1 MTRLLSF
8 ALFVLPIYL
17 AAADGNGEME
27 RPKEAAAIWA
37 RQESTAAR
45 PSGPAPVFT
54 GCQMWGGRADRD
66 YKPFFQW
73 EIRLQGGTE
82 GIRDLRFRIV
92 PLDAKLELIGRRP
105 GYWRS
110 LGSLAAGETTTFS
123 YKLNCPSP
131 MAYRCELEWQG
142 GSEDY
147 YASDKTA
154 LPEPRGPV
162 EDRPML
168 MCLEPM
174 QNYIDKRR
182 LGQVGF
188 YLRNDGGAAATG
200 VSVVIE
206 LINGSGEVVK
216 SHTHVPAGGTIEPGY
231 AEMQEVEIPDCP
243 PFSRVRLKASS
254 DEEGQP
260 GPLDPGRFTDV
271 ADIEVAEVVVEGETL
286 QFKVRNGLPED
297 LDAVTISFDLENDQ
311 GRVVKHLDV
320 TTEDL
325 PAGEI
330 RPLAADIAGVEGIAG
345 YQIGIAFGAPPP
357 ARAAGGQQSAGKPS
371 ITAAPLVL
379 TLESTTVTDT
389 GLAVTGIVVNAG
401 EADLPGITCTLEIGG
416 PGGGRAKREIAV
428 GDLGAGEEHRFE
440 LTLPDLDGVA
450 GMGLSYTTGG

>member
-8 ALFVLPIYL
+8 VLLVLPACL
-17 AAADGNGEME
+17 VAADGNGEME
-27 RPKEAAAIWA
+27 RPKEAAGIWA
-37 RQESTAAR
+37 RQEAEAAR

-82 GIRDLRFRIV
+82 RIRDLRFRIV
-92 PLDAKLELIGRRP
+92 PLDARLELIGRRP

-110 LGSLAAGETTTFS
+110 LGELAAGATTTFS

-142 GSEDY
+142 GSENY
-147 YASDKTA
+147 YATDKTA

-206 LINGSGEVVK
+206 LINGSGETVK
-216 SHTHVPAGGTIEPGY
+216 SHTHVPDGGTIEPGY
-231 AEMQEVEIPDCP
+231 AEMEEVEIPDCP
-243 PFSRVRLKASS
+243 PFSRVRLKARS
-254 DEEGQP
+254 DEEGLP

-271 ADIEVAEVVVEGETL
+271 ADIEVAEVAVDGDTL

-297 LDAVTISFDLENDQ
+297 LDAVTISFDLENDKGQ
-311 GRVVKHLDV
+311 VVKHLDV

-325 PAGEI
+325 SAGEI
-330 RPLAADIAGVEGIAG
+330 RPLEADTTGVEGVAG
-345 YQIGIAFGAPPP
+345 YQIGIAFGAAPPESSG
-357 ARAAGGQQSAGKPS
+357 AGQQSAGKPS

-379 TLESTTVTDT
+379 TLESTTVTAA
-389 GLAVTGIVVNAG
+389 GLEVSGTILNSGDG
-401 EADLPGITCTLEIGG
+401 DLPGVTCTLEIGG
-416 PGGGRAKREIAV
+416 PGGGSAQREIAV
-428 GDLGAGEEHRFE
+428 GDLPASATHSFE